1 MLLLFFMFFWG
12 ILIMSI
18 ANPSLFPSQYNCH
31 NMFWHMDIMDF
42 ISMFVCYPHTTPHL
56 HPVTITRREE
66 KQWKKSNS
74 SFGNCSRMWRKIWVR
89 ELKGMYVGREFLKD
103 IKEYVL
109 LATKKLI
116 NLNDTQQNWIRK
128 LWKWKI
134 QKTHTQFYTI
144 KKREQ

>member
-1 MLLLFFMFFWG
+1 MCVAYCKKRKLSKTPETNMSMKIYALTFFYVFFWG

-42 ISMFVCYPHTTPHL
+42 ISMLFATLTLPLTYILSPSQG
-56 HPVTITRREE
+56 EE
-66 KQWKKSNS
+66 NNGIKKSNN

-103 IKEYVL
+103 IKEYVF
-109 LATKKLI
+109 LAKKK
-116 NLNDTQQNWIRK
+116 N
-128 LWKWKI
+128 
-134 QKTHTQFYTI
+134 
-144 KKREQ
+144 